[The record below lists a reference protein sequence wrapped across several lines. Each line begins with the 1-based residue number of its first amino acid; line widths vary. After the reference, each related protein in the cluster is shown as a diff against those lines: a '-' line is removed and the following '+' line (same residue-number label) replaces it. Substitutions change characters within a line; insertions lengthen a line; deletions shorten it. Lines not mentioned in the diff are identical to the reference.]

1 MVIRGIPS
9 RPVGGRARAP
19 GMAMTASTPP
29 AKLLHSN
36 RRLPR
41 KMEAAT
47 SQQMTAVSARA
58 GVARYLCRRHWP
70 SDSPDT
76 MVSRAVPSCTTQI
89 QGRLHTR
96 HLVELQT
103 KVHKKES
110 NHGKGPYLV
119 FSWLKTTT
127 RAFTFKT
134 L

>member
-1 MVIRGIPS
+1 MRGIPS

-58 GVARYLCRRHWP
+58 GVARYLCRRHCP

-76 MVSRAVPSCTTQI
+76 MVSRAVPSCTELIGAANDPLVFTI
-89 QGRLHTR
+89 TEMATR
-96 HLVELQT
+96 HRRT
-103 KVHKKES
+103 
-110 NHGKGPYLV
+110 GPVRDY
-119 FSWLKTTT
+119 
-127 RAFTFKT
+127 FTPK
-134 L
+134 